1 MKASAIRFADRADAG
16 RQLAG
21 RLSAMGLDKPVVY
34 ALPRGGV
41 PVALEIARALRAPL
55 DLILVRKIGAP
66 GAPEVALGAVVD
78 GENPQTVI
86 NEDVRRRSGADDI
99 FLERARTHELAELER
114 RRSRYLGSRSGVD
127 PAGHTAIV
135 VDDGLA
141 TGATMKAAIL
151 ALKRRRA
158 KKICVAIPVGAAAA
172 VEAIDEQADL
182 VVCLHRAETFYGVGG
197 FYDDFHQL
205 TDEETVGL
213 LRQGWAENQE
223 ASPDLRA
230 GVVRRQVSVPPLGLV
245 GDLCVPAEPRGIV
258 LFAHGSGSSRLSP
271 RNVAVADTLNSHGF
285 ATLLFDLLTPAE
297 ATDRRNVFDI
307 PLLAERVVAAAL
319 YISSEPDIA
328 DLPLGLFG
336 ASTGAA
342 AALLAAAEL
351 HHRIAAMV
359 SRGGRPDL
367 AGARLADVVAPTL
380 LIVGGADRH
389 VLDLNRQALAAL
401 TCEKLLKIVPKAG
414 HVFEEPGALETVT
427 EMANAWFQHYLS
439 PAALQPA
446 PVAPS
451 AVPDKP
457 AQPVSIVTAL
467 RDAVEPLPALDDPAF
482 ASAFDRF
489 ASSRVVLLG
498 EASHG
503 TSEFYQAR
511 AAITRRLIE
520 DHGFTVVAVEA
531 DWPDAAAIDRHIRRL
546 PYQPMRVPPFTRFPT
561 WMWRNRDVDDF
572 LGFLRRHNDAKPAE
586 ERVSFHGLDLYSMT
600 ASIAAVL
607 TYLDRVDPTAAAE
620 ARARYACLA
629 PWSRELAAYGRASLS
644 KGYAL
649 CELPVTRTLV
659 DLLQNE
665 LRYAN
670 RDGEQFFDATQNA
683 RLVANAER
691 YYRVMYY
698 GSHESWNLRDGHMF
712 DTLQRVLAW
721 AGPDTKAVVWAHNS
735 HIGDARFTDM
745 GTERGEVNIG
755 QLCRQAY
762 GSEVALIGF
771 GTHSGTVAAASEWDA
786 PMEIKTVRPSR
797 PDSYEALCHQ
807 LGHERFLLDLR
818 RGVDSNLRSA
828 LAQPRLERYI
838 GVIYRP
844 ETERWSH
851 YSSASLADQYDA
863 FVWFDQT
870 QAVVPLPTQVTAGE
884 DETYPFGL

>member
-1 MKASAIRFADRADAG
+1 MKTSGIRFADRAEAG
-16 RQLAG
+16 QQLAAK
-21 RLSAMGLDKPVVY
+21 LLPMALDKPVVY

-41 PVALEIARALRAPL
+41 PVALEIARILRAPL

-66 GAPEVALGAVVD
+66 GAPEVALGAIVD
-78 GENPQTVI
+78 GENPQMVI
-86 NEDVRRRSGADDI
+86 NEEVRRHSGADDN
-99 FLERARTHELAELER
+99 FLERARARELAELER
-114 RRSRYLGSRSGVD
+114 RRARYLGGRKQINPV
-127 PAGHTAIV
+127 GHTAII

-141 TGATMKAAIL
+141 TGATMKAAMIAMKRQGAEKVCIAVPVAPEE
-151 ALKRRRA
+151 ALKE
-158 KKICVAIPVGAAAA
+158 IG
-172 VEAIDEQADL
+172 ELADL
-182 VVCLHRAETFYGVGG
+182 VVCLHSAERFYGVGA

-213 LRQGWAENQE
+213 LRQSWTESLATF
-223 ASPDLRA
+223 PDLQTGFA
-230 GVVRRQVSVPPLGLV
+230 RRQVAVPPLGLV

-271 RNVAVADTLNSHGF
+271 RNVAVADTLNAHGF

-297 ATDRRNVFDI
+297 AHDRRNVFDI
-307 PLLAERVVAAAL
+307 PLLAERVIEATL
-319 YISSEPDIA
+319 YINGEPDVA

-351 HHRIAAMV
+351 RHRVTAVV

-367 AGARLADVVAPTL
+367 AGPRLSEVVAPTL
-380 LIVGGADRH
+380 LIVGAEDRQ
-389 VLDLNRQALAAL
+389 VLELNRQALAAL
-401 TCEKLLKIVPKAG
+401 TCEKLLKIVPGAG
-414 HVFEEPGALETVT
+414 HIFEEPGALETVT
-427 EMANAWFQHYLS
+427 EMANAWLQHYLV
-439 PAALQPA
+439 PAAAKPA
-446 PVAPS
+446 PTVPS
-451 AVPDKP
+451 AETVSPTH
-457 AQPVSIVTAL
+457 PVSIVTAL
-467 RDAVEPLPALDDPAF
+467 RKVAEPLPALDDPAF

-503 TSEFYQAR
+503 TSEFYRAR
-511 AAITRRLIE
+511 AAITQRLIE
-520 DHGFTVVAVEA
+520 RHGFTIVAVEA
-531 DWPDAAAIDRHIRRL
+531 DWPDAAAIDRHVRQR
-546 PYQPMRVPPFTRFPT
+546 PYQPTRVSPFTRFPT

-572 LGFLRRHNDAKPAE
+572 IGFLRRHNATKPPE
-586 ERVSFHGLDLYSMT
+586 EQVRFSGLDLYSMT

-607 TYLDRVDPTAAAE
+607 AYLDRVDPTAATE

-649 CELPVTRTLV
+649 CELPVTRILV
-659 DLLQNE
+659 DLLQKE
-665 LRYAN
+665 LQYAS
-670 RDGEQFFDATQNA
+670 RDGEQFFDAAQNA
-683 RLVANAER
+683 RLVADAER

-698 GSHESWNLRDGHMF
+698 GSHESWNLRDQHMF
-712 DTLQRVLAW
+712 ETLQRVMDRT
-721 AGPDTKAVVWAHNS
+721 GPDAKAVVWAHNS

-745 GTERGEVNIG
+745 GAERGEFNIG
-755 QLCRQAY
+755 QLCRQFY
-762 GSEVALIGF
+762 GSDAALIGF

-818 RGVDSNLRSA
+818 GGLEAGLRSA

-851 YSSASLADQYDA
+851 YSSASLPDQYDA
-863 FVWFDQT
+863 FVWFDET
-870 QAVVPLPTQVTAGE
+870 HAVVPMPTHVTSGE